1 MTKSSPP
8 SEEYALLEELL
19 FTYKATSEKTA
30 IEKEKVVS
38 NLDTLQSLK
47 EKGYIVEL
55 KDGRIHITSYG
66 THSVFAFFS

>member
-1 MTKSSPP
+1 MPKSNPI
-8 SEEYALLEELL
+8 SEEYALLEELI

-55 KDGRIHITSYG
+55 KDGRIHITSDG

>member
-1 MTKSSPP
+1 MPKSKPI
-8 SEEYALLEELL
+8 SEEYALLEELI

-30 IEKEKVVS
+30 IEKDKVVS

-55 KDGRIHITSYG
+55 KDGRIHITSDG

>member
-1 MTKSSPP
+1 MSKSKPL
-8 SEEYALLEELL
+8 SEDYALLEELM
-19 FTYKATSEKTA
+19 FTHKAASEKTA

-55 KDGRIHITSYG
+55 KDGRIHITSDG

>member
-1 MTKSSPP
+1 MPKSKPL
-8 SEEYALLEELL
+8 SEEYALLEELM

-30 IEKEKVVS
+30 IEKERVVS

-55 KDGRIHITSYG
+55 KDGRIHITSDG
-66 THSVFAFFS
+66 THSLFAFFS

>member
-1 MTKSSPP
+1 MPKSKPI
-8 SEEYALLEELL
+8 SEEYALLEELI

-55 KDGRIHITSYG
+55 KDGRIHITSDG

>member
-1 MTKSSPP
+1 MPKSKPI
-8 SEEYALLEELL
+8 SEEYALLEELI

-30 IEKEKVVS
+30 IEKDKVVS

-55 KDGRIHITSYG
+55 KDGRIHITSEG